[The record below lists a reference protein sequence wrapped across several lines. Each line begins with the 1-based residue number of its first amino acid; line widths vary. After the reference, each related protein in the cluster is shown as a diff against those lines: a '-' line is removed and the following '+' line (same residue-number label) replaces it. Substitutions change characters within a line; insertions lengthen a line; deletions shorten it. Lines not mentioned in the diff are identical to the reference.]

1 MLKYFGTDGVRGV
14 ANAGLTPEMA
24 FKLGRDGGYVLTKD
38 KKDGERAKVLVSRD
52 TRISG
57 QMLEYALISGLL
69 SVGIEVLEVGVITT
83 PGLSYLVR
91 AQGAD
96 AGVQISASHNP
107 VEDNG
112 IKFFGS
118 DGLKLSDAKE
128 EEIEK
133 LIDAPEDKLPRPSAE
148 GLGTVTNYHEGA
160 SKYLQFIENTL
171 PEELSGIKVVVDGAN
186 GAASALISR
195 LFADMGVDFTTIA
208 THPDGLN
215 INDHVGATHTKK
227 LQEEVVK
234 QGAQLGLAF
243 DGDADRC
250 IAVDENGNEVD
261 GDHIMYVIGSYL
273 ADHGRLKKDTI
284 VTTVMS
290 NLGFT
295 KALERRGL
303 KNIRTQVGDRYV
315 SEEMRANGYNLGGEQ
330 SGHVIISDYHN
341 TGDGMLTGLHLLY
354 VMKDTGKSLSE
365 LLSDFKE
372 YPQRLINVPVE
383 NKKDWKEHKRITEA
397 IEKVEKELSDE
408 GRIFVRPSGTQS
420 LLRVMTEAPTQELAD
435 KYCEEVAKVVR
446 NFARPGGEICPGG

>member
-24 FKLGRDGGYVLTKD
+24 FKLGRYGGYVLTKD
-38 KKDGERAKVLVSRD
+38 KKPGERAKVLVSRD

-69 SVGIEVLEVGVITT
+69 SVGIEVLELGVITT

-128 EEIEK
+128 EEIEA
-133 LIDAPEDKLPRPSAE
+133 LIDSSEDNLPRPSAD
-148 GLGTVTNYHEGA
+148 GLGTVTSYHEGA

-171 PEELSGIKVVVDGAN
+171 PEDLSGIKVVVDGAN
-186 GAASALISR
+186 GASSALISR
-195 LFADMGVDFTTIA
+195 LFADLGIDFTTIA

-295 KALERRGL
+295 KALERKGL

-365 LLSDFKE
+365 LLEDFKE
-372 YPQRLINVPVE
+372 YPQRLINVPV
-383 NKKDWKEHKRITEA
+383 KDKNSWKNYPKITES
-397 IEKVEKELSDE
+397 IERVEKELGNE

-420 LLRVMTEAPTQELAD
+420 MLRVMTEAPTQELAD
-435 KYCEEVAKVVR
+435 KYCEEVADIVR
-446 NFARPGGEICPGG
+446 DEMGNK

>member
-14 ANAGLTPEMA
+14 ANQGLTPEMA
-24 FKLGRDGGYVLTKD
+24 FKLGRDGGYVLTKN
-38 KKDGERAKVLVSRD
+38 KKDGDKAKVLVSRD

-215 INDHVGATHTKK
+215 INDHVGATHTEK

-435 KYCEEVAKVVR
+435 KYCEEVAKVVEEEMGS
-446 NFARPGGEICPGG
+446 N

>member
-24 FKLGRDGGYVLTKD
+24 FKLGRYGGYVLTKD
-38 KKDGERAKVLVSRD
+38 KKPGERAKVLVSRD

-69 SVGIEVLEVGVITT
+69 SVGIEVLELGVITT

-118 DGLKLSDAKE
+118 EGLKLSDAKE
-128 EEIEK
+128 EEIEA
-133 LIDAPEDKLPRPSAE
+133 LIDSSEDNLPRPSAD
-148 GLGTVTNYHEGA
+148 GLGIVTSYHEGA

-171 PEELSGIKVVVDGAN
+171 PEDLSGIKVVVDGAN
-186 GAASALISR
+186 GASSALISR
-195 LFADMGVDFTTIA
+195 LFADLGIDFTTIA

-261 GDHIMYVIGSYL
+261 GDHIMYVIGNYL

-295 KALERRGL
+295 KALERKGI
-303 KNIRTQVGDRYV
+303 KNVRTQVGDRYV

-365 LLSDFKE
+365 LLEDFKE

-383 NKKDWKEHKRITEA
+383 DKNTWKNYPKITEA
-397 IEKVEKELSDE
+397 IERVEKELGDD

-420 LLRVMTEAPTQELAD
+420 MLRVMTEAPTQELAD
-435 KYCEEVAKVVR
+435 KYCEEVADIVR
-446 NFARPGGEICPGG
+446 EEMGN

>member
-14 ANAGLTPEMA
+14 ANQGLTPEMA
-24 FKLGRDGGYVLTKD
+24 FKLGRDGGYVLTKE
-38 KKDGERAKVLVSRD
+38 KEDGKQARVLVSRD

-69 SVGIEVLEVGVITT
+69 SVGIEVLECGVITT

-118 DGLKLSDAKE
+118 DGLKLSDAME
-128 EEIEK
+128 EDIEK
-133 LIDAPEDKLPRPSAE
+133 LIDAKEDTLPRPSAK
-148 GLGTVTNYHEGA
+148 GLGTVTDFHEGS
-160 SKYLQFIENTL
+160 SKYLQFIENTI
-171 PEELSGIKVVVDGAN
+171 PEDLGGIKVVIDGAN
-186 GAASALISR
+186 GASSALISR
-195 LFADMGVDFTTIA
+195 LFADCGVDFTTIA

-215 INDHVGATHTKK
+215 INDHVGATHTEK

-261 GDHIMYVIGSYL
+261 GDHIMYVIGTYL
-273 ADHGRLKKDTI
+273 AEHGRLKKDTI

-295 KALERRGL
+295 KALERKGL
-303 KNIRTQVGDRYV
+303 KNVRTQVGDRYV
-315 SEEMRANGYNLGGEQ
+315 SEEMRAHGYNLGGEQ
-330 SGHVIISDYHN
+330 SGHVIMSDYHN
-341 TGDGMLTGLHLLY
+341 TGDGMLTGLHLML
-354 VMKDTGKSLSE
+354 VMKKTGKSLSE
-365 LLSDFKE
+365 LLKDFKE
-372 YPQRLINVPVE
+372 YPQQLINVPVKD
-383 NKKDWKEHKRITEA
+383 KKTWKEHQA
-397 IEKVEKELSDE
+397 ILDAISEVESNLNGE
-408 GRIFVRPSGTQS
+408 GRIFVRPSGTQA

-435 KYCEEVAKVVR
+435 KYCQQVADVVK
-446 NFARPGGEICPGG
+446 NEMGE

>member
-14 ANAGLTPEMA
+14 ANQGLTPEMA
-24 FKLGRDGGYVLTKD
+24 FKLGRDGGYVLTKE
-38 KKDGERAKVLVSRD
+38 KKDDKQARVLVSRD

-118 DGLKLSDAKE
+118 DGLKLSDAME
-128 EEIEK
+128 EEIEQ
-133 LIDAPEDKLPRPSAE
+133 LIDSEEDTLPRPSAK
-148 GLGTVTNYHEGA
+148 GLGTVTDFHEGS
-160 SKYLQFIENTL
+160 SKYLQFIENTI
-171 PEELSGIKVVVDGAN
+171 PEDLSGIKVVIDGAN
-186 GAASALISR
+186 GASSALISR
-195 LFADMGVDFTTIA
+195 LFADCGVDFTTIA
-208 THPDGLN
+208 THPNGLN
-215 INDHVGATHTKK
+215 INDHVGATHTKR

-273 ADHGRLKKDTI
+273 QDHGRLKKDTI

-295 KALERRGL
+295 KALERRGI

-315 SEEMRANGYNLGGEQ
+315 SEEMRAHGYNLGGEQ
-330 SGHVIISDYHN
+330 SGHIIMSDYHN
-341 TGDGMLTGLHLLY
+341 TGDGMLSGLHLML
-354 VMKDTGKSLSE
+354 VMKKTGKSLSE
-365 LLSDFKE
+365 LLEDFKE
-372 YPQRLINVPVE
+372 YPQCLVNVPVKD
-383 NKKDWKEHKRITEA
+383 KKSWKEHQA
-397 IEKVEKELSDE
+397 ILDVIKEVEDE
-408 GRIFVRPSGTQS
+408 MGDNGRILVRPSGTQS
-420 LLRVMTEAPTQELAD
+420 LLRVMAEGPTQEETDAYVE
-435 KYCEEVAKVVR
+435 KIVKVVKSEM
-446 NFARPGGEICPGG
+446 GE

>member
-14 ANAGLTPEMA
+14 ANQGLTPEMA
-24 FKLGRDGGYVLTKD
+24 FKLGRDGGYVLTKEKDDD
-38 KKDGERAKVLVSRD
+38 KQARVLVSRD
-52 TRISG
+52 TRMSG

-118 DGLKLSDAKE
+118 DGLKLSDEME

-133 LIDAPEDKLPRPSAE
+133 LIDAKEDTLPRPSAK
-148 GLGTVTNYHEGA
+148 GLGTVTDFHEVS
-160 SKYLQFIENTL
+160 SKYIQFIENSI
-171 PEELSGIKVVVDGAN
+171 PEDLGGIKVVIDGAN
-186 GAASALISR
+186 GASSALISR
-195 LFADMGVDFTTIA
+195 LFADCGVDFTTIA
-208 THPDGLN
+208 THPNGMN
-215 INDHVGATHTKK
+215 INDHVGATHTEK

-261 GDHIMYVIGSYL
+261 GDHIMYVIGTYL
-273 ADHGRLKKDTI
+273 AEHGRLKKDTI

-295 KALERRGL
+295 KALERKGL
-303 KNIRTQVGDRYV
+303 KNVRTQVGDRYV
-315 SEEMRANGYNLGGEQ
+315 SEEMRAHGYNLGGEQ
-330 SGHVIISDYHN
+330 SGHVIMSDYHN
-341 TGDGMLTGLHLLY
+341 TGDGMLTGLHLML
-354 VMKDTGKSLSE
+354 VMKETGKSLSE
-365 LLSDFKE
+365 LLKDFKE
-372 YPQRLINVPVE
+372 YPQQLINVPVKD
-383 NKKDWKEHKRITEA
+383 KKTWKEHQA
-397 IEKVEKELSDE
+397 ILDAIDKVEKDLDGE
-408 GRIFVRPSGTQS
+408 GRIFVRPSGTQA

-435 KYCEEVAKVVR
+435 KYCQEVADVVKSEMG
-446 NFARPGGEICPGG
+446 A

>member
-1 MLKYFGTDGVRGV
+1 MCI
-14 ANAGLTPEMA
+14 
-24 FKLGRDGGYVLTKD
+24 RD
-38 KKDGERAKVLVSRD
+38 RD

-57 QMLEYALISGLL
+57 QMLEYALIAGLL
-69 SVGIEVLEVGVITT
+69 SVGIEVLELGVITT

-107 VEDNG
+107 VQDNG

-171 PEELSGIKVVVDGAN
+171 PEELGGIKVVVDGAN
-186 GAASALISR
+186 GASSALISR

-208 THPDGLN
+208 THPNGLN
-215 INDHVGATHTKK
+215 INDHVGATHTEK

-303 KNIRTQVGDRYV
+303 KNVRTQVGDRYV
-315 SEEMRANGYNLGGEQ
+315 SEKMRANGYNLGGEQ

-365 LLSDFKE
+365 LLEDFKE
-372 YPQRLINVPVE
+372 YPQRLINVPVKD
-383 NKKDWKEHKRITEA
+383 KKSWKEHAAITDA
-397 IEKVEKELSDE
+397 IDTVEKELGDE
-408 GRIFVRPSGTQS
+408 GRIFVRPSGTQD

-435 KYCEEVAKVVR
+435 KYCEQVADIVKQEM
-446 NFARPGGEICPGG
+446 GSKD

>member
-341 TGDGMLTGLHLLY
+341 PGDGMLTGLHLLY

-435 KYCEEVAKVVR
+435 KYCEEVAKVVEEEMGS
-446 NFARPGGEICPGG
+446 N

>member
-38 KKDGERAKVLVSRD
+38 KKDGEKAKVLVSRD

-57 QMLEYALISGLL
+57 QMLEYALIAGLL
-69 SVGIEVLEVGVITT
+69 SVGIEVLELGVITT

-107 VEDNG
+107 VQDNG

-128 EEIEK
+128 EEIEA

-148 GLGTVTNYHEGA
+148 GLGTVTNYHEGSA
-160 SKYLQFIENTL
+160 KYLQFIENTL
-171 PEELSGIKVVVDGAN
+171 PEDLSGIKVVVDGAN
-186 GAASALISR
+186 GASSALISR
-195 LFADMGVDFTTIA
+195 LFADLGVDFTTIA

-215 INDHVGATHTKK
+215 INDNVGATHTEK

-295 KALERRGL
+295 KALEKKGL
-303 KNIRTQVGDRYV
+303 KNVRTQVGDRYV

-341 TGDGMLTGLHLLY
+341 TGDGMLTGLHLLN
-354 VMKDTGKSLSE
+354 VMKETGKSLSE
-365 LLSDFKE
+365 LLVDFKE
-372 YPQRLINVPVE
+372 YPQTLINVPVKD
-383 NKKDWKEHKRITEA
+383 KKTWKDHQA
-397 IEKVEKELSDE
+397 ILDAIDTVEKELGDN
-408 GRIFVRPSGTQS
+408 GRIFVRPSGTQD

-435 KYCEEVAKVVR
+435 KYSKQVANIVKQEMGSE
-446 NFARPGGEICPGG
+446 N